1 MTHSGNGFI
10 ENARV
15 YGEKDKETRVSGAID
30 MKSFSKKTLVLG
42 VMLAVGA
49 TAQAAY
55 LGQLQVTSQASQN
68 FQATFLVHDVSPT
81 GTSLTARLAPAETY
95 AKYGITMPETAKGL
109 NLALIGKSPLKLRI
123 TSKHPAVERA
133 FPLLVE
139 LNEGGHVTVRQY
151 NIHVGAT
158 GSVEPVEVV
167 AMGAAPIS
175 SAAPVTAKETPAVK
189 PTAAPAKAQV
199 KSADDTMTPLERMQA
214 KNYDLSK
221 PVLIEAGYTPWSL
234 GVLYQKRYPNASV
247 NQVLVALAIQNPEA
261 FPAGNVRQLKAGA
274 KVTAPSASLVESINA
289 QTAREIVQKGLSIDE
304 VAKRPAPIDRP
315 KVQQRAPISRPTPVK
330 EPEVTLPVKEEV
342 KSVVQEPAPETA
354 NVAQNELT
362 SAQKAQQ
369 LAPVKAVPPAAE
381 PAPEVVPPAE
391 TAAPEEPISPQD
403 AMPTLEIMTEESA
416 PVEEESSSWFWYLL
430 IVLMLGAAGFIYWR
444 TKQGRYVDFQ
454 SFKRVMNKTKS
465 QVREEPVV
473 HQAPV
478 ARQAVQQ
485 QAPRTV
491 ETVHHEARREEPA
504 VAQPNQ
510 VVQPA
515 PVKPAEAVVK
525 AESPA
530 AAATANVFDLVAD
543 DEPMPAES
551 TKAQPQASA
560 VDDHGMKDS
569 LDMARSFISIG
580 AKNEAIALLQEVLQK
595 GSAADKAQAETLM
608 KQVHERG

>member
-175 SAAPVTAKETPAVK
+175 AAAPVTAKETPAVK
-189 PTAAPAKAQV
+189 PTAAPAKAQT

-315 KVQQRAPISRPTPVK
+315 KVQQRAPINRPAPVK
-330 EPEVTLPVKEEV
+330 EPEVTPPVKEEV
-342 KSVVQEPAPETA
+342 KPEVQEPASETA
-354 NVAQNELT
+354 TVAQNELT
-362 SAQKAQQ
+362 PAQKAQQ

-381 PAPEVVPPAE
+381 PAPEVVTPTE
-391 TAAPEEPISPQD
+391 TAAPEEPISPQE

-478 ARQAVQQ
+478 ARQTVQQ

-504 VAQPNQ
+504 VAQPTQ
-510 VVQPA
+510 VVQPT
-515 PVKPAEAVVK
+515 PVKPAEPAVK

-543 DEPMPAES
+543 DEPMPGES
-551 TKAQPQASA
+551 TKAQPQAPA

>member
-1 MTHSGNGFI
+1 M
-10 ENARV
+10 R
-15 YGEKDKETRVSGAID
+15 
-30 MKSFSKKTLVLG
+30 SFSKKTLALAM
-42 VMLAVGA
+42 MLAVGSA
-49 TAQAAY
+49 AQAAY

-68 FQATFLVHDVSPT
+68 FQATFLVHGVSPA

-95 AKYGITMPETAKGL
+95 AKYGITMPQSAKGL
-109 NLALIGKSPLKLRI
+109 NLALINKSPLTLRI
-123 TSKHPAVERA
+123 SGNRPATERA

-139 LNEGGHVTVRQY
+139 LNEGGRVSVRQY
-151 NIHVGAT
+151 NIHVGAAGT
-158 GSVEPVEVV
+158 VEPVEVV
-167 AMGAAPIS
+167 SMK
-175 SAAPVTAKETPAVK
+175 AAPVTA
-189 PTAAPAKAQV
+189 AAPVSTASSTQSQPAKKAAAAPQPKAQATA
-199 KSADDTMTPLERMQA
+199 SADQTPLERMQS

-221 PVLIEAGYTPWSL
+221 PVIVEAGYTPWSL
-234 GVLYQKRYPNASV
+234 GVLFQKRFPNASV

-274 KVTAPSASLVESINA
+274 QVTAPSASLVESINA
-289 QTAREIVQKGLSIDE
+289 QTAREIVQKGLNIDE
-304 VAKRPAPIDRP
+304 VAR
-315 KVQQRAPISRPTPVK
+315 
-330 EPEVTLPVKEEV
+330 
-342 KSVVQEPAPETA
+342 
-354 NVAQNELT
+354 
-362 SAQKAQQ
+362 KAQPIKTAKQ
-369 LAPVKAVPPAAE
+369 EAPKPKKPLPSIQTAPVKHLPPPVETVKEKPAEQTTPAVTPPAAAVPAE
-381 PAPEVVPPAE
+381 PAKTEPATPQVQTPASDAALNTAMPDKVTEPVE
-391 TAAPEEPISPQD
+391 TIVPEEPISAQE
-403 AMPTLEIMTEESA
+403 AMPTLEIMAEDEA

-478 ARQAVQQ
+478 PRQTVQQ

-504 VAQPNQ
+504 VAQSNQ

-515 PVKPAEAVVK
+515 PVKPAEPAVK

-543 DEPMPAES
+543 DEPMPGES